1 MASRRGDI
9 GQVTFRFKQNHQRSR
24 LEYRHQGASPPY
36 LASEPHA
43 TRTGRSPTMKRKL
56 ILSCTVA
63 ALLTIAVSVYGQVH
77 KYFTPG
83 TVWGVTMIRIH
94 PGMDQ
99 AYLEYLDTQLKKES
113 DLSIKGGF
121 MKSYKILRA
130 QDDDSGWNM
139 LILREYASFADLEKN
154 EEKADEMLRQATGID
169 DQKSMQGYTDRSK
182 IREVMGTKFMR
193 EVILK

>member
-1 MASRRGDI
+1 MKSKHKLM
-9 GQVTFRFKQNHQRSR
+9 V
-24 LEYRHQGASPPY
+24 
-36 LASEPHA
+36 A
-43 TRTGRSPTMKRKL
+43 TL
-56 ILSCTVA
+56 VA
-63 ALLTIAVSVYGQVH
+63 VLLMLAVSVYGQVH

-113 DLSIKGGF
+113 DISIKNGF

-139 LILREYASFADLEKN
+139 LILR
-154 EEKADEMLRQATGID
+154 QATGID
-169 DQKSMQGYTDRSK
+169 DQKGMQGYIDRSK
-182 IREVMGTKFMR
+182 IRDVQGTKFMR
-193 EVILK
+193 ELVLK